1 MTDCAPFVTLE
12 VAIDK
17 RKIPAMPRARFDG
30 RIVVVQTKAE
40 MSKAVSYLRRQ
51 PVLGLDTETRPS
63 FSKRTS
69 YKVSLLQV
77 SAGDICFLFR
87 LNYIGLPQE
96 LVSLL
101 GSDDN
106 LKIGLS
112 FKDDVRML
120 HQRAEFKMGRMV
132 ELQKL
137 ASEFGVTDKSLQKL
151 YANLFHQRISKSQR
165 LSNWEA
171 DVLSDAQKQYA
182 ALDAWACVR
191 IYDEFL
197 RLRHS
202 HNYTLTSEKMQMDMV
217 DKVTKD
223 LADLS
228 GDMQKEI

>member
-1 MTDCAPFVTLE
+1 MDCDPFVTLE

-40 MSKAVSYLRRQ
+40 MSKAVSYLKRQ

-77 SAGDICFLFR
+77 SAWDICFLFR

-101 GSDDN
+101 CGDDN

-112 FKDDVRML
+112 FHDDVRML

-132 ELQKL
+132 ELQKM
-137 ASEFGVTDKSLQKL
+137 ASEFGITDKSLQKL

-182 ALDAWACVR
+182 ALDAWACLR
-191 IYDEFL
+191 IYKEFL

-202 HNYTLTSEKMQMDMV
+202 HSYTLTSEKMQMDMV
-217 DKVTKD
+217 DKVTRD
-223 LADLS
+223 LVRLS
-228 GDMQKEI
+228 KDMQKEI